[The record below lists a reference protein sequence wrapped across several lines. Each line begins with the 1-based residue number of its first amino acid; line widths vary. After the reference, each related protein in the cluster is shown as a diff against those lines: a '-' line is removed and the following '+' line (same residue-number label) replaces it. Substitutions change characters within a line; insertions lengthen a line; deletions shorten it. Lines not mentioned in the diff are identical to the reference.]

1 MKRFQLL
8 LLLIFLA
15 STLSAQNRSVEREVG
30 EDYVKI
36 TKIIPNWAE
45 KHDLRIGLG
54 SVSLLSMM
62 YLDADFFGMVDY
74 DVIEQDFNDRVVQAD
89 WYRSPQYFTGVISFS
104 YAYQLRR
111 WLQLG
116 GTVNF
121 AAVTDS
127 YRHCVTNEKMRDNN
141 TYLGSIMPTVR
152 FTYLNHEKV
161 QLYSAISLGVTIV
174 GDTDYSEL
182 GPCYD
187 ATLFGCAF
195 GKSVFGFV
203 EIGNGI
209 GGWGRVGIGYRFD
222 AKKK

>member
-74 DVIEQDFNDRVVQAD
+74 NVIE
-89 WYRSPQYFTGVISFS
+89 
-104 YAYQLRR
+104 
-111 WLQLG
+111 
-116 GTVNF
+116 
-121 AAVTDS
+121 
-127 YRHCVTNEKMRDNN
+127 
-141 TYLGSIMPTVR
+141 
-152 FTYLNHEKV
+152 
-161 QLYSAISLGVTIV
+161 
-174 GDTDYSEL
+174 
-182 GPCYD
+182 
-187 ATLFGCAF
+187 
-195 GKSVFGFV
+195 
-203 EIGNGI
+203 
-209 GGWGRVGIGYRFD
+209 
-222 AKKK
+222 

>member
-74 DVIEQDFNDRVVQAD
+74 NVIEQDLMTV
-89 WYRSPQYFTGVISFS
+89 
-104 YAYQLRR
+104 LRR
-111 WLQLG
+111 QIGIVRRSTLRELYRLAMPISCVVGCSW
-116 GTVNF
+116 
-121 AAVTDS
+121 AV
-127 YRHCVTNEKMRDNN
+127 R
-141 TYLGSIMPTVR
+141 
-152 FTYLNHEKV
+152 
-161 QLYSAISLGVTIV
+161 
-174 GDTDYSEL
+174 
-182 GPCYD
+182 
-187 ATLFGCAF
+187 
-195 GKSVFGFV
+195 
-203 EIGNGI
+203 
-209 GGWGRVGIGYRFD
+209 
-222 AKKK
+222 